1 MEQAEGTT
9 ERRRQL
15 ECEKADSEELQ
26 QKYKRNQER
35 EAAKN
40 QSVADL
46 KANLHC
52 DLCDKQYSRHTD
64 FDNHMSS
71 QDHAHKQRLKTLRQR
86 EFGRNVSCQKHKESR
101 TVEKLQRRMNDFA
114 DARVKKSSQPAERS
128 PSAIPLKAD
137 QPRSTVNS
145 VPVKSDNSPS
155 KNELSAPKVEKS
167 ASVIE
172 SPASKVNMPTSTI
185 ELPASKVESSPSKV
199 ELSPT
204 KIEQPASKLELSPS
218 TIDLPPSEIEL
229 PPSKTKTSS
238 PETPPP
244 VICKTEQPELIDL
257 PPPKAEVAP
266 SDIELPPSEIELFL
280 SELEMAP
287 AAIPPPES
295 LPITTVFYTDGSS
308 DAPPLPAPSDDA
320 GSTTPDVK
328 ADTQHDTSD
337 VKDSPGKSG
346 VVSFTFAKKTSTLLL
361 PGAVFAKTG
370 KKVPGKGKRG
380 HENSG
385 SETSPVR
392 EGYHSSP
399 PLNCKAKP
407 QLDFVRFVHSDGRTG
422 AAKENTGAGGDVA
435 GDNGDTGGDTAV
447 TKKLLEFHSVTS
459 ADDTRQLPW
468 PGEMVQHTHVAPSI
482 TFCCNP
488 LYFDFTQLRAKPSH
502 AKESHANGDVIEEAP
517 VEKKKSHKKHS
528 KKSRSHR
535 SRSER
540 KKRKLLQEADTA
552 GKTEDNGSAGEEHKA
567 TGTPHKSKKHKHRKS
582 KRSKRHGHESI
593 GDGGVEGERKDS
605 SGKKHNEKEDTSVAD
620 GKKPHKGK
628 KKKSH
633 RSKKD
638 KKSSIAE
645 TASSEKGSAKDES
658 NTKSTPGKEK
668 KKKSEREKKSCE
680 EESSKESELDET
692 AATADGKKKRKY
704 RKRKHT
710 ASCHPDSS
718 DDEGTAKTSKGTKKM
733 AVPMSFKRKGIS
745 STSELSDNAKETKLL
760 EAKLQKNKKQKVNL
774 VDAIVS
780 SHVHIG
786 DVKAAK
792 SADCVLPVPHV
803 VGVELVKAPKVPGVT
818 GTIGKMQQVPVKNDD
833 QNCDSKNKPKE
844 VGKSKWDTS
853 SDSDLDNA
861 GPVMA
866 KAMATLADTTEAN
879 KDVDHVVSSHSNR
892 SSVRSRKNS
901 GQSEKAKSSAVH
913 RSDRSESS
921 NHEDGDKVTKRK
933 GHGKDHSGSK
943 HSRSR
948 SRSASSKRRSR
959 SYSTDSKYDDG
970 RSRSRSYSSDDYSD
984 DYDRRRSHT
993 RTPSR
998 DRRRSRSHTRT
1009 PSRDRRWS
1017 RTPSRRRSHSR
1028 DSRRSRHGRR
1038 SYSSY
1043 SRSRSRSN
1051 SYSRRSRRRKSR
1063 SYSGGRHRHHRSY
1076 SRSYSRSRS
1085 RSSYSRSRSRSHS
1098 PVGSHG
1104 RHWPFSREHRY
1115 NSATVKSLLPKQKAP
1130 AVKRGDVAKNQK
1142 PAVGDAAKSST
1153 SSDLLKKSESSSDT
1167 ASKSTGDEGKAS
1179 HSKDTSSTTVVD
1191 PSKIPTPTADSIPLP
1206 PSGKGK
1212 TAGRSAAS
1220 QQAESIPLPDAPADD
1235 NSPSNIFQPIGPN
1248 DPLVFKV
1255 PLPPPPPPTDG
1266 AHAKSDSSMPPPPP
1280 LPDGV
1285 APSGSVNEGKTTE
1298 AFMIPPEQVERYKQL
1313 QQQAQIHARARVQ
1326 AQRRLEAGYENDSD
1340 EEDVEEEDP
1349 QQQLMLDTMDMQ
1361 QMEMLPQQLLIP
1373 HASPQPMHHV
1383 MSLSP
1388 GGMPASLAGFM
1399 PSAHTL
1405 SGLQQAV
1412 HMVPQAGAPVMVAAP
1427 SAGAGHLMH
1436 QMMPSSIVHVMGPGG
1451 VPIAVQQLPSQQ
1463 QLLQQQLLQQQQQQQ
1478 LMHQQLLQQQMQQQM
1493 QQPMFIQA
1501 GGAPGLIHASQT
1513 AVMPQLVP
1521 VAQQLPNGQVIV
1533 GQQVV
1538 MSRVLRPHM

>member
-1 MEQAEGTT
+1 M
-9 ERRRQL
+9 
-15 ECEKADSEELQ
+15 
-26 QKYKRNQER
+26 
-35 EAAKN
+35 
-40 QSVADL
+40 
-46 KANLHC
+46 
-52 DLCDKQYSRHTD
+52 
-64 FDNHMSS
+64 
-71 QDHAHKQRLKTLRQR
+71 
-86 EFGRNVSCQKHKESR
+86 
-101 TVEKLQRRMNDFA
+101 
-114 DARVKKSSQPAERS
+114 
-128 PSAIPLKAD
+128 
-137 QPRSTVNS
+137 
-145 VPVKSDNSPS
+145 PVKSDNSPS
-155 KNELSAPKVEKS
+155 KNQLSAPKAEKS

-172 SPASKVNMPTSTI
+172 SPASTINLSTSKI
-185 ELPASKVESSPSKV
+185 ELPALKVESSPSKVESSPSKV

-204 KIEQPASKLELSPS
+204 KIELPASKAELSPS
-218 TIDLPPSEIEL
+218 KIDLPPSEIEL
-229 PPSKTKTSS
+229 PQSKTNAS
-238 PETPPP
+238 PSESLRES
-244 VICKTEQPELIDL
+244 CKTERPDVTPSQIEL

-280 SELEMAP
+280 SELQMAP

-320 GSTTPDVK
+320 GGTTPEVR

-380 HENSG
+380 PENSG
-385 SETSPVR
+385 SETSPAR

-422 AAKENTGAGGDVA
+422 AAKDNTGAGAEVA
-435 GDNGDTGGDTAV
+435 GGNGDAVV

-517 VEKKKSHKKHS
+517 VVKKKSHKKHS
-528 KKSRSHR
+528 KKSHSHR

-540 KKRKLLQEADTA
+540 KKRKLLLQEPETA
-552 GKTEDNGSAGEEHKA
+552 GKTEDIGSDGDEHKA
-567 TGTPHKSKKHKHRKS
+567 TGTPHKAKKHKHHKS
-582 KRSKRHGHESI
+582 KRSKRHRHESI
-593 GDGGVEGERKDS
+593 GDAVVEGEKKDS
-605 SGKKHNEKEDTSVAD
+605 SGKKHNEKEDTAVGD

-638 KKSSIAE
+638 KKSNIAD

-658 NTKSTPGKEK
+658 NTKSAPGKEK

-718 DDEGTAKTSKGTKKM
+718 EDEGTGKTVKGTKKV

-760 EAKLQKNKKQKVNL
+760 EAKLQKNKKQKVSL

-786 DVKAAK
+786 EVKAAK
-792 SADCVLPVPHV
+792 SADCVLPAPHAV
-803 VGVELVKAPKVPGVT
+803 SADLMKTLKVPSVT
-818 GTIGKMQQVPVKNDD
+818 GTIGKMPQVLVKTDD

-866 KAMATLADTTEAN
+866 KAMAALADTTEAN
-879 KDVDHVVSSHSNR
+879 KDVDRVVSSHSNR

-901 GQSEKAKSSAVH
+901 GQSEKAKSSVVH
-913 RSDRSESS
+913 QSDRSESS
-921 NHEDGDKVTKRK
+921 THEDGDKVKKRK
-933 GHGKDHSGSK
+933 GHGKEHGGSK

-959 SYSTDSKYDDG
+959 SYSTDSKYDG

-984 DYDRRRSHT
+984 DYERHRSHT

-1017 RTPSRRRSHSR
+1017 RTPSRERRRSHSR

-1051 SYSRRSRRRKSR
+1051 SYSRRSRRHKSR

-1085 RSSYSRSRSRSHS
+1085 RSSYSRSRSHSHS

-1104 RHWPFSREHRY
+1104 RNWPYNREHRY

-1130 AVKRGDVAKNQK
+1130 AAKRVDVAKTQK
-1142 PAVGDAAKSST
+1142 PAAGDAAKSSA
-1153 SSDLLKKSESSSDT
+1153 SSDLLKKSDSSSDT
-1167 ASKSTGDEGKAS
+1167 ASKATGDEGKAS

-1235 NSPSNIFQPIGPN
+1235 NPASNIFQPIGPN

-1255 PLPPPPPPTDG
+1255 PLPPPPPPADG
-1266 AHAKSDSSMPPPPP
+1266 THAKGDSSMPPPPP

-1285 APSGSVNEGKTTE
+1285 APSNEGKPTA

-1326 AQRRLEAGYENDSD
+1326 AQRRLEAGYEDSD
-1340 EEDVEEEDP
+1340 EDEVEEEDP
-1349 QQQLMLDTMDMQ
+1349 QQQLMLDTMDLQ
-1361 QMEMLPQQLLIP
+1361 QMELMPQQLLIP
-1373 HASPQPMHHV
+1373 HSPQPMHHV

-1388 GGMPASLAGFM
+1388 GGVPASLAGFM
-1399 PSAHTL
+1399 PGAHTL

-1451 VPIAVQQLPSQQ
+1451 VPIAVQQMPSQQ
-1463 QLLQQQLLQQQQQQQ
+1463 QLLQQQLLQQQQQQ
-1478 LMHQQLLQQQMQQQM
+1478 LMHQQLLQQQQQQMM

-1501 GGAPGLIHASQT
+1501 GGAGGLIHAAQT

-1533 GQQVV
+1533 RQQVV
-1538 MSRVLRPHM
+1538 MSQVLRPHM